1 MNLCSLRLDKH
12 FIQLIR
18 FSPEAK
24 AARNPFC
31 YLPFGVGPHSCIG
44 MHLAQQ
50 EIKIVMA
57 AVLRRFRFVSCPQTQ
72 VCMFA
77 FIMNLSAC
85 FSLAEGTFKV
95 QTTVYAVY
103 AVNVCSLGISLF
115 VFSLKLN

>member
-1 MNLCSLRLDKH
+1 MNLCWLQHDKH
-12 FIQLIR
+12 LIALVR

-44 MHLAQQ
+44 MRLAQQ

-57 AVLRRFRFVSCPQTQ
+57 AVLRQFRFVPCPQTQ

-77 FIMNLSAC
+77 LIMNMSAY
-85 FSLAEGTFKV
+85 FSLAEGTFK
-95 QTTVYAVY
+95 A
-103 AVNVCSLGISLF
+103 
-115 VFSLKLN
+115 KLQYMLYVLCFLSCERV